1 MALKILKR
9 LNAMFQ
15 GEEPTVSDLT
25 TRADDWSFQIM
36 AEGSMRFFVRVTSPK
51 TSKAAMIFSN
61 FILNPDDDARAIEAL
76 HLLKDH
82 SFPIVSGAKLVFQDI
97 HPSYKGED
105 DRAELVRRHDQI
117 VGVVK
122 AFATQVGLA
131 VENTFLDPDA
141 GKFRTVVLIE

>member
-1 MALKILKR
+1 M
-9 LNAMFQ
+9 
-15 GEEPTVSDLT
+15 SDLT
-25 TRADDWSFQIM
+25 THTDDWSFQIM

-51 TSKAAMIFSN
+51 TSKAAMIFSD

-76 HLLKDH
+76 RLLKDH
-82 SFPIVSGAKLVFQDI
+82 SLPIVSGAKLVFQDI

-122 AFATQVGLA
+122 AFAAQVGLA
-131 VENTFLDPDA
+131 VENSFLEPDA
-141 GKFRTVVLIE
+141 EKFGTVVLIE